1 MLNTIGIDKPI
12 LRDAPDLLRVDGSL
26 RTNQGFQIAI
36 PRGRY
41 TMLASKVGVLEK
53 VFALTSATTHVKV
66 CWHDLVQ

>member
-41 TMLASKVGVLEK
+41 TMLADKVGVLEK
-53 VFALTSATTHVKV
+53 GLCPHVG
-66 CWHDLVQ
+66 DNPRQSLLA